1 LEIVAQRS
9 GGTLPASQT
18 NQQQEPAMRF
28 INQFSAYGMLVEPPA
43 RLRLR
48 RQPGAWRVQLG
59 RSLVSFGL
67 KLMTPARG

>member
-1 LEIVAQRS
+1 
-9 GGTLPASQT
+9 
-18 NQQQEPAMRF
+18 MRF

-48 RQPGAWRVQLG
+48 RQPGAWRVHLG

-67 KLMTPARG
+67 KLMTPARA